1 LIYKNK
7 QNNWATNLLIPIEKT
22 LTKIVGF

>member
-7 QNNWATNLLIPIEKT
+7 QNNWATNLLIPVEKT